1 MSTPSEDSRLSNY
14 ARKLRWALSA
24 LPEGDRDDIVA
35 EMRSHVLDRLD
46 SGVSIAEALS
56 ALGDPDAY
64 AKEFNDAYA
73 VSAALS
79 SRRTSDL
86 VVALLQGGA
95 GSLAVTCAGLVIVT
109 AWSAA
114 ALIAFL
120 AVLKIRDP
128 AHIGLWSG
136 QHFFFMGV
144 IDDPSTG
151 RELLGLWITPLALV
165 CVVAAWVITRS
176 LSIWALRRL
185 PKA

>member
-1 MSTPSEDSRLSNY
+1 MSTPSEDSRLSDY
-14 ARKLRWALSA
+14 ARKLRWALSV

-46 SGVSIAEALS
+46 TAVSIEEALR

-64 AKEFNDAYA
+64 AKEFNDSYA

-79 SRRTSDL
+79 SRRTRDL
-86 VVALLQGGA
+86 IGALLQGGA
-95 GSLAVTCAGLVIVT
+95 GSLTVTGVGLVIVT
-109 AWSAA
+109 AWAAA
-114 ALIAFL
+114 ALVAFL

-128 AHIGLWSG
+128 THIGLWSG
-136 QHFFFMGV
+136 QHFFFLGV

-165 CVVAAWVITRS
+165 CVVTAWIITRS
-176 LSIWALRRL
+176 LSIWALRRP